1 MLMGCL
7 CPSGL
12 SLPGMV
18 TSIFSASSLCA
29 SSAASRRFLLSSSI
43 FSMLC
48 LTSFA
53 ICPMT
58 GLSSAES
65 LPISFR
71 MAVNSPFLPRNFTF
85 KSSTSLISLASWN
98 ALSAFCW
105 ICFSLSFIFAFSSLL
120 QGFFQIF
127 TGWGTP
133 KKKKPPSHKGT
144 KARGTTQI
152 PAITGTLMRNEHK
165 TGFPTAL
172 FRKPTPMGTSAA
184 SQAKDSFSSGFPE
197 SPLSGDGSLHT
208 FHLHSHSNHNK
219 FILTY
224 QIGKS
229 RNFQEKSCYS
239 PFSRL
244 RCSFMRR
251 STPFSVIA

>member
-1 MLMGCL
+1 MILMGY
-7 CPSGL
+7 PE
-12 SLPGMV
+12 
-18 TSIFSASSLCA
+18 I
-29 SSAASRRFLLSSSI
+29 I
-43 FSMLC
+43 
-48 LTSFA
+48 
-53 ICPMT
+53 
-58 GLSSAES
+58 
-65 LPISFR
+65 LPIASKKSRNRINSSF
-71 MAVNSPFLPRNFTF
+71 VSPKTLQ
-85 KSSTSLISLASWN
+85 KSQT
-98 ALSAFCW
+98 
-105 ICFSLSFIFAFSSLL
+105 LL
-120 QGFFQIF
+120 QGFFRF
-127 TGWGTP
+127 LRGGAHP

-152 PAITGTLMRNEHK
+152 PAITGTLMRNEHE

-184 SQAKDSFSSGFPE
+184 SQAKGSFSSGFPE
-197 SPLSGDGSLHT
+197 SPLSGDGSLRT